1 MHLSLLVIAIVNFQV
16 QAFKDTSPFLLFS
29 SSSLSNSIEQFPKE
43 QIASRDHVLKTT
55 ESFLSQCPSDTY
67 LILLQPSISASQLSN
82 ESSQIRQLAENTHF
96 PVRVSIRDT
105 VGLKMEDGARILRYL
120 ETKCGSKGVVGWPL
134 DGVMEQKESGKS
146 LAILDKLEENEIIS
160 GSNPE
165 VLDGIIINLID
176 YLEKSLVYE
185 KLKSMM
191 RLANYTLILLTT
203 PKSAQQNALSIDEF
217 QKMTSHSELRRGL
230 AARGHIISS
239 NADLRPLFEKY
250 QFFNPGL
257 FAGIMVSMIILS
269 ILSVGIRAISSLEVS
284 YGAFEKEMGP
294 EKQKIQ

>member
-1 MHLSLLVIAIVNFQV
+1 MHLSLLVIAIVSFQV

-29 SSSLSNSIEQFPKE
+29 SSSLSNAIEPLPRE

-55 ESFLSQCPSDTY
+55 ESFLSECPSDAY
-67 LILLQPSISASQLSN
+67 LILLLPSISASQLSN
-82 ESSQIRQLAENTHF
+82 ESSQIRKLSENTRF
-96 PVRVSIRDT
+96 PTHVSIRDT
-105 VGLKMEDGARILRYL
+105 VGLKVEDGTRILRYL
-120 ETKCGSKGVVGWPL
+120 ETKCGSKGVVGWQP
-134 DGVMEQKESGKS
+134 DGIMGQKEYGRS
-146 LAILDKLEENEIIS
+146 LTILDKLEENEIYS
-160 GSNPE
+160 
-165 VLDGIIINLID
+165 
-176 YLEKSLVYE
+176 EKSPVYQ
-185 KLKSMM
+185 KLKSIM

-203 PKSAQQNALSIDEF
+203 PKSAQENVAMIDES
-217 QKMTSHSELRRGL
+217 QKMTSHSELRRGI

-257 FAGIMVSMIILS
+257 FAGILVSMIILS